1 MIRIGI
7 DTGGT
12 FTDFVVYDSQS
23 NHLHTFKLPSTP
35 HNPAEAVLQGLARIA
50 AQAPEVIHGTTVA
63 TNALL
68 ERKGAHT
75 ALITTRGFR
84 DLLFIGRQERPALY
98 DFFADP
104 PTPLVTPDLC
114 LEVTER
120 IGPRGEVLQPLVEA
134 DLPPLI
140 ATLHARQVT
149 SVAVCTLFSF
159 ANPAHEQ
166 RIAENLRAAGF
177 FVSASHE
184 ICPEFREYER
194 ASTTTI
200 NAGVSPILA
209 DYLRRLNALP
219 GSLHVMASNGG
230 LLPPQEAGRSGAR
243 CILSGPA
250 GGIIGAHT
258 VGQAIQSTPRLLT
271 FDMGGTSTDVA
282 LIDGQPHLTTEA
294 RIGGLPIRLP
304 MLDIHTIGAGGG
316 SIAYADAGGALRV
329 GPQSAGADPGPACY
343 GQGES
348 PTVTDA
354 NLYLGRLLPEHFL
367 GGEMPLYPQR
377 AAAAL
382 ERLGAQIGLDATQT
396 ALGIIAVVNEHMA
409 RALRVI
415 SVERGRDPRRFSLLA
430 FGGAGG
436 LHAVALARRLN
447 IPQVI
452 VPPLAATLSAYGMI
466 AADEI
471 SDYAQTIMLTH
482 TPAAADIRAQL
493 TPLAAR
499 AQREMPQAEL
509 SFSVDVRYRG
519 QSYELTV
526 PLTPDYPDT
535 FHDLHRQEFGY
546 AQEDTPLEVV
556 TGRIRASRRVAV
568 PQRIPHPKGD
578 PHPPAPIAYHDL
590 RFSDGRQRLPVYQ
603 GESLRPGHRLSGAAL
618 IVRRDTT
625 ILLPTNS
632 RAHVDTWENLIIQP

>member
-68 ERKGAHT
+68 ERKGART
-75 ALITTRGFR
+75 ALVTTRGFR

-104 PTPLVTPDLC
+104 PTPLVPPDLC

-120 IGPRGEVLQPLVEA
+120 IGPSGEVLHPLVEA

-140 ATLHARQVT
+140 ATLHAHQVT

-166 RIAENLRAAGF
+166 HIAEVLRAAGF

-200 NAGVSPILA
+200 NASVSPVLA
-209 DYLRRLNALP
+209 DYLARLDALP

-230 LLPPQEAGRSGAR
+230 LLPPREAGRSGAR

-250 GGIIGAHT
+250 GGIIGART

-282 LIDGQPHLTTEA
+282 LIDGQPHLTTET

-343 GQGES
+343 GQGDA

-377 AAAAL
+377 SAAAL

-471 SDYAQTIMLTH
+471 SDYAQTIMLTD
-482 TPAAADIRAQL
+482 TPAAADIRAKL
-493 TPLAAR
+493 SPLAAR

-509 SFSVDVRYRG
+509 SFHVDVRYRG

-526 PLTPDYPDT
+526 PLTPDYPEA
-535 FHDLHRQEFGY
+535 FHDLHRREFGY
-546 AQEDTPLEVV
+546 AQENTPLEVV

-568 PQRIPHPKGD
+568 PQRNPSPKGD
-578 PHPPAPIAYHDL
+578 PHPPAPIAYRDL
-590 RFSDGRQRLPVYQ
+590 HFSDGLQRVPVYRA
-603 GESLRPGHRLSGAAL
+603 ESLRPGHRLSGAGL

-625 ILLPTNS
+625 ILLPPNS
-632 RAHVDTWENLIIQP
+632 RAHVDAWENLIIQP